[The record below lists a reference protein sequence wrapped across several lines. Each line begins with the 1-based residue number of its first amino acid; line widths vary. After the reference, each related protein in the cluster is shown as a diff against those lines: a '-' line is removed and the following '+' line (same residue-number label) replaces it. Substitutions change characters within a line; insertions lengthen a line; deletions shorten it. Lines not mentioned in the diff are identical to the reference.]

1 VGWRVFFS
9 NWSNTFLF
17 VMVNFLYEYWQ
28 TILAT
33 LSAPVMWFFGGR
45 AKQRQ
50 DAVSTMKVMYDDFL
64 TVYKNRMDEV
74 MQEVTEIKKHNLT
87 LQTDFNNIQMSY
99 AKEVEKSQNW
109 EKLHRQLTDKYNE
122 LAKDYESL
130 KGLYSKLKTDFD
142 NHKKSKQ

>member
-1 VGWRVFFS
+1 
-9 NWSNTFLF
+9 
-17 VMVNFLYEYWQ
+17 
-28 TILAT
+28 
-33 LSAPVMWFFGGR
+33 MWFFGGR

-64 TVYKNRMDEV
+64 TVYKNRMDDV
-74 MQEVTEIKKHNLT
+74 MQEVTDIKKHNLT

-122 LAKDYESL
+122 LAKDHESL

-142 NHKKSKQ
+142 NHKKSSK

>member
-1 VGWRVFFS
+1 MYSFFQ
-9 NWSNTFLF
+9 
-17 VMVNFLYEYWQ
+17 EYWQ
-28 TILAT
+28 TIIAT
-33 LSAPVMWFFGGR
+33 LTAPIMWFFGGR

-64 TVYKNRMDEV
+64 TVYKNRMDDV
-74 MQEVTEIKKHNLT
+74 MQEVTDIKKHNLT

-122 LAKDYESL
+122 LAKDHESL

-142 NHKKSKQ
+142 NHKKSAK

>member
-1 VGWRVFFS
+1 
-9 NWSNTFLF
+9 
-17 VMVNFLYEYWQ
+17 MNFLIEYWQ
-28 TILAT
+28 AILAALT
-33 LSAPVMWFFGGR
+33 APIAWFFGGK
-45 AKQRQ
+45 AKARQ

-74 MQEVTEIKKHNLT
+74 MLEVVEIKKHNLT

-122 LAKDYESL
+122 LAKDHESL
-130 KGLYSKLKTDFD
+130 KGLYAKLKTDFD
-142 NHKKSKQ
+142 NHKKLAK

>member
-1 VGWRVFFS
+1 MYSFFQ
-9 NWSNTFLF
+9 
-17 VMVNFLYEYWQ
+17 EYWQ
-28 TILAT
+28 TIIAT
-33 LSAPVMWFFGGR
+33 LTAPIMWFFGGR

-64 TVYKNRMDEV
+64 TVYKNRMDDV
-74 MQEVTEIKKHNLT
+74 MQEVNDIKKHNLT

-122 LAKDYESL
+122 LAKDHESL

-142 NHKKSKQ
+142 NHKKLAK

>member
-1 VGWRVFFS
+1 MYSFFQ
-9 NWSNTFLF
+9 
-17 VMVNFLYEYWQ
+17 EYWQ
-28 TILAT
+28 TIIAT
-33 LSAPVMWFFGGR
+33 LTAPIMWFFGGR

-64 TVYKNRMDEV
+64 TVYKNRMDDV
-74 MQEVTEIKKHNLT
+74 MQEVTDIKKHNLT

>member
-1 VGWRVFFS
+1 MNFF
-9 NWSNTFLF
+9 
-17 VMVNFLYEYWQ
+17 YEYWQ
-28 TILAT
+28 TIIAT
-33 LSAPVMWFFGGR
+33 LAAPVAWFFGGR

-50 DAVSTMKVMYDDFL
+50 DAVSTMKTMYDDFL
-64 TVYKNRMDEV
+64 TVYKNRMDDV
-74 MQEVTEIKKHNLT
+74 MQEVTDIKKHNLT

-122 LAKDYESL
+122 LAKDHESL

-142 NHKKSKQ
+142 NHKKSAK

>member
-1 VGWRVFFS
+1 MNFF
-9 NWSNTFLF
+9 
-17 VMVNFLYEYWQ
+17 YEYWQ

-33 LSAPVMWFFGGR
+33 LSAPVAWFFGGR

-50 DAVSTMKVMYDDFL
+50 DAVSTMKTMYDDFL

-74 MQEVTEIKKHNLT
+74 MKEMTEIRKHNLT

-109 EKLHRQLTDKYNE
+109 EKLHNE
-122 LAKDYESL
+122 LNKKYITLSTENQIVKKDYEML
-130 KGLYSKLKTDFD
+130 KKDHDKLKRECDLVKKQLDEFI
-142 NHKKSKQ
+142 KKSK

>member
-1 VGWRVFFS
+1 MGRGVFFS
-9 NWSNTFLF
+9 YGGNTNTFF
-17 VMVNFLYEYWQ
+17 MVNFFYEYWQ
-28 TILAT
+28 AILAA
-33 LSAPVMWFFGGR
+33 LSAPIAWFFGGK
-45 AKQRQ
+45 AKARQ

-74 MQEVTEIKKHNLT
+74 MAEVVAIKKHNLT

-122 LAKDYESL
+122 LAKDHESL
-130 KGLYSKLKTDFD
+130 KGLYAKLKTDFD
-142 NHKKSKQ
+142 NHKKLAK

>member
-1 VGWRVFFS
+1 MGWRNIF
-9 NWSNTFLF
+9 NYWSYIFLF
-17 VMVNFLYEYWQ
+17 VMVNFFSEYWEA
-28 TILAT
+28 ILAA
-33 LSAPVMWFFGGR
+33 LSAPVAWFFGGR

-74 MQEVTEIKKHNLT
+74 MQEVTDIKKHNLT

>member
-1 VGWRVFFS
+1 MYSFFQ
-9 NWSNTFLF
+9 
-17 VMVNFLYEYWQ
+17 EYWQ
-28 TILAT
+28 TIIAT
-33 LSAPVMWFFGGR
+33 LTAPIMWFFGGR

-64 TVYKNRMDEV
+64 TVYKNRMDDV
-74 MQEVTEIKKHNLT
+74 MQEVTDIKKHNLT

-142 NHKKSKQ
+142 NHKKSAK

>member
-1 VGWRVFFS
+1 MYSFFQ
-9 NWSNTFLF
+9 
-17 VMVNFLYEYWQ
+17 EYWQ
-28 TILAT
+28 TIIAT
-33 LSAPVMWFFGGR
+33 LTAPIMWFFGGR
-45 AKQRQ
+45 AKQKQ

-64 TVYKNRMDEV
+64 TVYKNRMDDV
-74 MQEVTEIKKHNLT
+74 MQEVTDIKKHNLT

-130 KGLYSKLKTDFD
+130 KGLYSKLKEDFD
-142 NHKKSKQ
+142 KHKKLAK

>member
-1 VGWRVFFS
+1 
-9 NWSNTFLF
+9 
-17 VMVNFLYEYWQ
+17 MVNFLYEYWQ

-74 MQEVTEIKKHNLT
+74 MQEVTDIKKHNLT

>member
-1 VGWRVFFS
+1 VS
-9 NWSNTFLF
+9 NLF
-17 VMVNFLYEYWQ
+17 QEYWQ

-33 LSAPVMWFFGGR
+33 LSAPIIWFFSGR

-50 DAVSTMKVMYDDFL
+50 DAVSTMKTLYDDFL
-64 TVYKNRMDEV
+64 IVYQARMNEV
-74 MQEVTEIKKHNLT
+74 MQEVTDLKKHNLA

-109 EKLHRQLTDKYNE
+109 EKLHRVLTEKYNE

-130 KGLYSKLKTDFD
+130 KGLYAKLKDDFD
-142 NHKKSKQ
+142 KHKKLK

>member
-1 VGWRVFFS
+1 MYSFFQ
-9 NWSNTFLF
+9 
-17 VMVNFLYEYWQ
+17 EYWQ
-28 TILAT
+28 TIIAT
-33 LSAPVMWFFGGR
+33 ITAPIMWFFGGR

-64 TVYKNRMDEV
+64 TVYKNRMDDV
-74 MQEVTEIKKHNLT
+74 MQEVTDIKKHNLT

-142 NHKKSKQ
+142 NHKKSAK

>member
-1 VGWRVFFS
+1 MYSFFQ
-9 NWSNTFLF
+9 
-17 VMVNFLYEYWQ
+17 EYWQ
-28 TILAT
+28 TIIAT
-33 LSAPVMWFFGGR
+33 LTAPIMWFFGGR

-64 TVYKNRMDEV
+64 TVYKNRMDDV
-74 MQEVTEIKKHNLT
+74 MQEVTDIKKHNLT

-142 NHKKSKQ
+142 NHKKSSK

>member
-1 VGWRVFFS
+1 
-9 NWSNTFLF
+9 
-17 VMVNFLYEYWQ
+17 MVNFFSEYWEA
-28 TILAT
+28 ILAT
-33 LSAPVMWFFGGR
+33 LTAPVAWFFGGR

-50 DAVSTMKVMYDDFL
+50 DAVSTMKTMYDDFL

-74 MQEVTEIKKHNLT
+74 MQEVTDIKKHNLT

>member
-1 VGWRVFFS
+1 MNFF
-9 NWSNTFLF
+9 
-17 VMVNFLYEYWQ
+17 YEYWQ
-28 TILAT
+28 TIIAT
-33 LSAPVMWFFGGR
+33 LAAPVAWFFGGR

-64 TVYKNRMDEV
+64 TVYKNRMDDV
-74 MQEVTEIKKHNLT
+74 MQEVTDIKKHNLT

-122 LAKDYESL
+122 LAKDHESL

-142 NHKKSKQ
+142 NHKKSAK